1 MVFAILDQEYTKE
14 VFLTDPSKY
23 VIGLLNEYFSAT
35 LVTRTVMKGIFNG
48 MMITLF
54 VFQGLNGDQIGAM
67 GENGDLWVSG
77 TLVYAI
83 VVVNANLFVMQRTST
98 HTWISSIFLFLSVA
112 SFFLCCYME
121 SFYPWAGP
129 LYRLWP
135 NLMMKRR
142 VWLILLL
149 SFW

>member
-1 MVFAILDQEYTKE
+1 
-14 VFLTDPSKY
+14 
-23 VIGLLNEYFSAT
+23 
-35 LVTRTVMKGIFNG
+35 
-48 MMITLF
+48 
-54 VFQGLNGDQIGAM
+54 M

-135 NLMMKRR
+135 NLMTKRR